1 MSNSIV
7 MLGLLLSIMTE
18 NNSMESIGIDLLNT
32 LLKKVLPSSSFQKFI
47 FFP

>member
-7 MLGLLLSIMTE
+7 MLGLSLSIVIE
-18 NNSMESIGIDLLNT
+18 NNSMDSIGIDLLNT
-32 LLKKVLPSSSFQKFI
+32 LLKKVLPSSSFQNFI